1 MSTSKS
7 NLSPSGHRL
16 LLFFD
21 QGLASTLAS
30 DLLLLFSQAGFDL
43 RCRLAPGAERWLPAD
58 PIRSLTGHQPV
69 TGGPL
74 PGWNA
79 ATGGGPVL
87 GIAVVQDGSA
97 LTLAGGAPGTG
108 FAAFGGGGE
117 GAEAGESFPWLV
129 VTPGQATAGWSA
141 GAAGRRV
148 MGVMGL
154 GDHPGAW
161 AARFEELFG
170 RVMRFLR
177 HRQVAAGRPVAIHH
191 LVPEALAGVSDQ
203 PPRWVE
209 DLRRHLSWLGFPTSA
224 GPEGRAVLR
233 FLTYGGPF
241 PAPGRAP
248 GKRLAFSFQAI
259 HVPPPPAGGLAVQ
272 FLTPATPADEA
283 QALASPGRL
292 PVLRDGQGN
301 LTVFEAAGP
310 RLFPDLTDHP
320 ALLRLV
326 EHLSGM
332 PLTSA

>member
-1 MSTSKS
+1 MSTSK
-7 NLSPSGHRL
+7 NNPSSHRL

-30 DLLLLFSQAGFDL
+30 DLLLLLSQAGFDL
-43 RCRLAPGAERWLPAD
+43 RCRLAPGAERWLPAE
-58 PIRSLTGHQPV
+58 PIRCLTGHQPV

-87 GIAVVQDGSA
+87 GIAVVPDGTA
-97 LTLAGGAPGTG
+97 LALAGGAPGVG
-108 FAAFGGGGE
+108 FAAPGAGGE
-117 GAEAGESFPWLV
+117 GSEAGESFPWLV
-129 VTPGQATAGWSA
+129 VTPGRATTGWAA

-154 GDHPGAW
+154 GDHPGGW
-161 AARFEELFG
+161 AARYEELFA

-177 HRQVAAGRPVAIHH
+177 HRQLAAGRPVAVQH

-203 PPRWVE
+203 PPGWVD
-209 DLRRHLSWLGFPTSA
+209 DLRRHLAWLGFPATV
-224 GPEGRAVLR
+224 GPERGVALR

-241 PAPGRAP
+241 PAPGRAT
-248 GKRLAFSFQAI
+248 GRRLAFSFQAAQ
-259 HVPPPPAGGLAVQ
+259 VPPPPAGGLAVQ
-272 FLTPATPADEA
+272 FLTPATPAEEA

-326 EHLSGM
+326 EHLSEK